1 MFTKK
6 DINLSQ
12 QNAFYPATFIY
23 PFQVQ
28 VTLQAQSFYIKGKQH
43 TTYPTKP
50 VRFVNASMNGDS
62 VSQVL
67 IYLVCQGGI
76 DYFTSFYDNI
86 FKIILNISSI
96 HPYPFYPGK
105 AL

>member
-12 QNAFYPATFIY
+12 QTAFYPATFIY

-28 VTLQAQSFYIKGKQH
+28 VTLQAQSFYIEGKQH

-50 VRFVNASMNGDS
+50 ARLVNAAMNGDS

-67 IYLVCQGGI
+67 QGGI

-96 HPYPFYPGK
+96 HSYPFYPGK

>member
-6 DINLSQ
+6 DIKLSQ
-12 QNAFYPATFIY
+12 QTAFYPATFIY

-28 VTLQAQSFYIKGKQH
+28 VTLQAQSFYIEGKQH

-50 VRFVNASMNGDS
+50 ARLVNAAMNGDS

-67 IYLVCQGGI
+67 IHLEYQGGI
-76 DYFTSFYDNI
+76 DCFTSFYDNI

-96 HPYPFYPGK
+96 HSYPFYPGK

>member
-12 QNAFYPATFIY
+12 QNVFYPATFIY

-28 VTLQAQSFYIKGKQH
+28 VTLQAQSFYIKGKH
-43 TTYPTKP
+43 TAYPTKP
-50 VRFVNASMNGDS
+50 VRFVNAAMNGDS

-67 IYLVCQGGI
+67 IYLVCQRGI
-76 DYFTSFYDNI
+76 DCFTSFYDNI

-96 HPYPFYPGK
+96 HPNPFYPGK
-105 AL
+105 EL